1 MRIEGG
7 KNMKRAFLFPG
18 QGAQTVGMGKD
29 VYEKYEE
36 ARKIYDKASEISG
49 IDVKKICFEGP
60 EEELNKTENTQI
72 AIYAMSMAI
81 LKILNN
87 NGIKP
92 EVTAGL
98 SLGEYSALT
107 AAGVI
112 SLEDGAKIVRTR
124 GKLMQNLAPEG
135 NWSMAAIIGLEDEKV
150 EEACMKVTN
159 GFVKAVNYNC
169 PGQVVVSGEK
179 EAVVEAMENVKE
191 LGAKRV
197 IELKTSGPFH
207 TEKLQK
213 ASAELKK
220 ELEKIDFKNF
230 EIPVIKN
237 LNGEKY
243 EEADDMADILAKHVV
258 NPVKFGKSIEKMIEM
273 GIDTFIEIGPGKT
286 LSGFVKKVCKK
297 LDKEVNVF
305 NIENIETLETTLQAL
320 K

>member
-1 MRIEGG
+1 
-7 KNMKRAFLFPG
+7 MKIAYIFPG
-18 QGAQTVGMGKD
+18 QGTQVVGMGKD
-29 VYEKYEE
+29 IYEKYEE
-36 ARKIYDKASEISG
+36 ARNVYKI
-49 IDVKKICFEGP
+49 IDSVLNENIEKLTYE
-60 EEELNKTENTQI
+60 ESQEELNKTENTQI

-81 LKILNN
+81 LEILKN

-92 EVTAGL
+92 VVAAGL
-98 SLGEYSALT
+98 SLGEYSTLT
-107 AAGVI
+107 AAGAI

-124 GKLMQNLAPEG
+124 GKLMQNLAPKG
-135 NWSMAAIIGLEDEKV
+135 DWAMAAIIGLEDNKV

-179 EAVVEAMENVKE
+179 EAVAQAMENAKE

-207 TEKLQK
+207 TEKLQE
-213 ASAELKK
+213 ASTELKK
-220 ELEKIDFKNF
+220 ELEKIDFKDF
-230 EIPVIKN
+230 TMPVIKN
-237 LNGEKY
+237 LNGEEYGK
-243 EEADDMADILAKHVV
+243 EDNMVEILSNHVV

-273 GIDTFIEIGPGKT
+273 GVDTFIEIGPGKT

-297 LDKEVNVF
+297 LEKEVNVF
-305 NIENIETLETTLQAL
+305 NVENIETLENTLQAL

>member
-1 MRIEGG
+1 
-7 KNMKRAFLFPG
+7 MKIAYIFPG
-18 QGAQTVGMGKD
+18 QGTQVVGMGKD
-29 VYEKYEE
+29 IYEKYEE
-36 ARKIYDKASEISG
+36 ARNVYKI
-49 IDVKKICFEGP
+49 IDSVLNENIEKLTYE
-60 EEELNKTENTQI
+60 ESQEELNKTENTQI

-81 LKILNN
+81 LEILKN

-92 EVTAGL
+92 VVAAGL

-107 AAGVI
+107 AAGAI

-124 GKLMQNLAPEG
+124 GKLMQNLAPKG
-135 NWSMAAIIGLEDEKV
+135 DWAMAAIIGLEDNKV

-179 EAVVEAMENVKE
+179 EAVAQAMENAKE

-207 TEKLQK
+207 TEKLQE
-213 ASAELKK
+213 ASTELKK
-220 ELEKIDFKNF
+220 ELEKIDFKDF
-230 EIPVIKN
+230 TMPVIKN
-237 LNGEKY
+237 LNGEEYGK
-243 EEADDMADILAKHVV
+243 EDNMVEILSKHVV

-297 LDKEVNVF
+297 LEKEVNVF
-305 NIENIETLETTLQAL
+305 NIENIETLENTLQAL

>member
-1 MRIEGG
+1 
-7 KNMKRAFLFPG
+7 MKIGYIFPG
-18 QGAQTVGMGKD
+18 QGTQAVGMGKD
-29 VYEKYEE
+29 IYEKYEE
-36 ARKIYDKASEISG
+36 ARNVYKL
-49 IDVKKICFEGP
+49 IDNALNENIEKLTYEKSQD
-60 EEELNKTENTQI
+60 ELNKTENTQI
-72 AIYAMSMAI
+72 SIYAMSMAI
-81 LKILNN
+81 LKILESK
-87 NGIKP
+87 GIKP
-92 EVTAGL
+92 VAAAGL

-135 NWSMAAIIGLEDEKV
+135 NWAMAAIIGLEDNQV
-150 EEACMKVTN
+150 EEACSKVTN

-179 EAVVEAMENVKE
+179 DAVVKAMENAKE

-207 TEKLQK
+207 TEKLQA

-220 ELEKIDFKNF
+220 ELEKVNFQTF

-237 LNGEKY
+237 YNGEKY
-243 EEADDMADILAKHVV
+243 TAEDNMVEILANHVV
-258 NPVKFGKSIEKMIEM
+258 NPVKFGKSIETMLEM
-273 GIDTFIEIGPGKT
+273 GVDTFIEIGPGKT

-297 LDKEVNVF
+297 LEKEVNVF
-305 NIENIETLETTLQAL
+305 NIENIETLENTLQAL

>member
-1 MRIEGG
+1 
-7 KNMKRAFLFPG
+7 MKIGYIFPG
-18 QGAQTVGMGKD
+18 QGTQVVGMGKD
-29 VYEKYEE
+29 IYEKYEE
-36 ARKIYDKASEISG
+36 ARNVYNI
-49 IDVKKICFEGP
+49 IDGALNENIEKLTYEEKQ
-60 EEELNKTENTQI
+60 EELNKTENTQI

-220 ELEKIDFKNF
+220 ELEKINFKNF

>member
-1 MRIEGG
+1 
-7 KNMKRAFLFPG
+7 MKIGYIFPG
-18 QGAQTVGMGKD
+18 QGTQAVGMGKD
-29 VYEKYEE
+29 IYEKYEE
-36 ARKIYDKASEISG
+36 ARNVYKL
-49 IDVKKICFEGP
+49 IDNALNENIEKLTYEKSQD
-60 EEELNKTENTQI
+60 ELNKTENTQI
-72 AIYAMSMAI
+72 SIYAMSMAI
-81 LKILNN
+81 LKILESK
-87 NGIKP
+87 GIKP
-92 EVTAGL
+92 VAAAGL

-135 NWSMAAIIGLEDEKV
+135 NWAMAAIIGLEDNQV
-150 EEACMKVTN
+150 EEACSKVTD

-179 EAVVEAMENVKE
+179 DAVAKAMENAKE
-191 LGAKRV
+191 IGAKRV

-207 TEKLQK
+207 TEKLQE

-220 ELEKIDFKNF
+220 ELEKVNFQTF

-237 LNGEKY
+237 YNGEKY
-243 EEADDMADILAKHVV
+243 TAEDNMVEILANHVV
-258 NPVKFGKSIEKMIEM
+258 NPVKFGKSIETMLEM
-273 GIDTFIEIGPGKT
+273 GVDTFIEIGPGKT

-297 LDKEVNVF
+297 LEKEVNVF
-305 NIENIETLETTLQAL
+305 NIENVETLESTLETIE

>member
-1 MRIEGG
+1 
-7 KNMKRAFLFPG
+7 MKIAYIFPG
-18 QGAQTVGMGKD
+18 QGTQVVGMGKD
-29 VYEKYEE
+29 IYEKYEE
-36 ARKIYDKASEISG
+36 ARNVYNI
-49 IDVKKICFEGP
+49 IDNTLDENIEKLTYEEKQ
-60 EEELNKTENTQI
+60 EELNKTENTQI

-179 EAVVEAMENVKE
+179 EAVVEAMENAKE

-213 ASAELKK
+213 ASIELKK

-230 EIPVIKN
+230 EISVIKN

-297 LDKEVNVF
+297 LEKEVNVF